1 MRVIVYCVNLV
12 LLALAQVAIAPLFPL
27 GGAIPDLALIGIL
40 ALALYEGP
48 HPAMVAIPVL
58 ALLIGFG
65 TDRSPSLLL
74 LAYLPVLPLAFFLAT
89 AGLPLNRYA
98 QASLTAVIGG
108 MAARFFL
115 ALGPLTQ
122 GAAFSVGG
130 LTKDLLLP
138 GAFLDWALLTAA
150 FIPLRFLGREAS
162 RLTLSR
168 SSY

>member
-1 MRVIVYCVNLV
+1 MRVFVYIVNLV
-12 LLALAQVAIAPLFPL
+12 LLALAQVAVAPLFSL
-27 GGAIPDLALIGIL
+27 GAAIPDLALIGIL

-48 HPAMVAIPVL
+48 HPAMVAIPIL
-58 ALLIGFG
+58 ALIIGFG

-74 LAYLPVLPLAFFLAT
+74 LAYLPVLPFAYLLDI

-98 QASLTAVIGG
+98 QASITAVIGG
-108 MAARFFL
+108 MAARFML
-115 ALGPLTQ
+115 ALGPLTG
-122 GAAFSVGG
+122 GAVFSVGG

-150 FIPLRFLGREAS
+150 FIPLRLIGREAS